1 MNHNKANNKEDA
13 VSPVIAV
20 VLMVSISVILAAIV
34 AAFIFGMAGSMTNGH
49 TVAVTALKD
58 GGDIRLT
65 NYGGADVGNLAGPID
80 ITVTNVTGPNTL
92 ATAVG
97 SSVTLT
103 PSPAGFR
110 ERVMA
115 VGTFTDG
122 STQILLD
129 VYL

>member
-1 MNHNKANNKEDA
+1 MNHNNQEA
-13 VSPVIAV
+13 VSPVVGTLMMIA
-20 VLMVSISVILAAIV
+20 ITIILAAVV
-34 AAFIFGMAGSMTNGH
+34 AAFIFGMANNMTTGH

-80 ITVTNVTGPNTL
+80 ITVTNATATTL
-92 ATAVG
+92 GTAVG

>member
-1 MNHNKANNKEDA
+1 MKHNNEKA
-13 VSPVIAV
+13 VSPVIGV
-20 VLMVSISVILAAIV
+20 ILMVAVTVILAAVV
-34 AAFIFGMAGSMTNGH
+34 AAMIFGNVGELKSGK
-49 TVAVTALKD
+49 TVAVTAMRD

-65 NYGGADVGNLAGPID
+65 NYGGADAGNLAGPID
-80 ITVTNVTGPNTL
+80 VTCTNATATTL
-92 ATAVG
+92 GTAVG

-115 VGTFTDG
+115 IGTFADG

>member
-1 MNHNKANNKEDA
+1 MKHNNANNDKA
-13 VSPVIAV
+13 VSPVIGV
-20 VLMVSISVILAAIV
+20 ILMIAITVILAAVI
-34 AAFIFGMAGSMTNGH
+34 AAFIFGMAGDITSGH

-58 GGDIRLT
+58 GGDVRLT
-65 NYGGADVGNLAGPID
+65 NYGGADVSNLAGPID
-80 ITVTNVTGPNTL
+80 VTCTNATATTL
-92 ATAVG
+92 GTAVG

-103 PSPAGFR
+103 PTPAGFR

-115 VGTFTDG
+115 IGTFADG

>member
-1 MNHNKANNKEDA
+1 MKHNNANNDKA
-13 VSPVIAV
+13 VSPVIGV
-20 VLMVSISVILAAIV
+20 ILMIAITVILAAVI
-34 AAFIFGMAGSMTNGH
+34 AAFIFGMAGDITSGH
-49 TVAVTALKD
+49 TVAVTAVKEA
-58 GGDIRLT
+58 GDIRLT

-80 ITVTNVTGPNTL
+80 VTCTNATATTL
-92 ATAVG
+92 GTAVG

-115 VGTFTDG
+115 IGTFADG